1 MSPFFTRE
9 TEKLLFKLVDDA
21 NMLFFYLNTNGHIS
35 ICNKK
40 VEDII
45 GKSRDDIIGKH
56 WLHVLY
62 HDVNTAIKQQMF
74 KAVIDDSLTYKRS
87 NNFEGVIVDVNNNE
101 RFISWSITPILGE
114 AGALE
119 GILFIGND
127 ITALKEREVPLR
139 RIDDTLKDIFSSI
152 KEYALYVINLDGNIT
167 YYGMGSEIM
176 FGWRK
181 NEIIFKH
188 ASILHAKDETSPTLP
203 FILEEVKRSGQCE
216 LEVNLVK
223 KDGQSFPVIL
233 TASKFLDTEGR
244 TTGYIFIA
252 KDITER
258 KKLEYQIFQAEKL
271 AAIGQ
276 LAAGMAHEVNNPLF
290 VISGRLEVLL
300 GQKRLASKVKESLET
315 INAQADRIRK
325 LVDRMLKFSR
335 QAPPRLEAININ
347 DVIENVLPLLSYQK
361 LTSAKVDI
369 EKDLEKGLPLIKGDL
384 SQLQE
389 VFVNLFINAYQSM
402 AEGGKLTIK
411 TSNFENSYAQ
421 ILISDTGCGIP
432 QQSLKNL
439 FMPFF
444 STKKEGTGLGLSIC
458 YNIIKSHNGSIDIE
472 TQVNKGTT
480 FIIKLPFAKLE
491 KENLGV

>member
-1 MSPFFTRE
+1 
-9 TEKLLFKLVDDA
+9 
-21 NMLFFYLNTNGHIS
+21 
-35 ICNKK
+35 
-40 VEDII
+40 
-45 GKSRDDIIGKH
+45 
-56 WLHVLY
+56 
-62 HDVNTAIKQQMF
+62 
-74 KAVIDDSLTYKRS
+74 
-87 NNFEGVIVDVNNNE
+87 
-101 RFISWSITPILGE
+101 
-114 AGALE
+114 
-119 GILFIGND
+119 
-127 ITALKEREVPLR
+127 
-139 RIDDTLKDIFSSI
+139 
-152 KEYALYVINLDGNIT
+152 VINLDGNIT